1 MSSCAITLTLPL
13 TLTLI
18 LTLTLTPTL
27 TPTLPLSR
35 CAEERR
41 REEAEELTEGLRA
54 ASQSGLLAAVA
65 EQEATG
71 VGLQAVTSVLV
82 EAEAE
87 VAALRGAWQQARP
100 NPNPDPNS

>member
-1 MSSCAITLTLPL
+1 M
-13 TLTLI
+13 
-18 LTLTLTPTL
+18 
-27 TPTLPLSR
+27 
-35 CAEERR
+35 
-41 REEAEELTEGLRA
+41 
-54 ASQSGLLAAVA
+54 A